1 MFKIKII
8 LQIENMKFLLY
19 LTIFMIKIFKLYK
32 KKLYYVTQYIKIIYI
47 LYINIIL

>member
-8 LQIENMKFLLY
+8 AFQYFLFKKLKIFLY

-32 KKLYYVTQYIKIIYI
+32 
-47 LYINIIL
+47 